1 MVANVQTRL
10 KSDKVNTRLHQFRL
24 SLSEGVGF
32 IILMMFPALFVL
44 GFVVGVPIL
53 KAIWLS
59 FDTIAL
65 RRPAAAGTYGLHNYE
80 ALLTDES
87 VWKAILLSAIYMTGT
102 VVGSLSI
109 ALSAAL
115 LTRKIVRFRALVRLV
130 FLLPWTVPAV
140 VTALVWG
147 VMYEGNF
154 GIINR
159 LFEYVP
165 FLSGSDW
172 LIDRQTVLPALII
185 AQVWNEFSVAYI
197 FLLAGLFSIPTELYE
212 AAQIDRASPFQQFI
226 HITLPQLRYVVMVT
240 VILLLIMGF
249 KAFPIIYILTGGGP
263 AGASETLTILTYN
276 TAFRSLDFSYAATLG
291 LLATLISLLLVSV
304 YLYLMKSN
312 ERSKGGG
319 AI

>member
-1 MVANVQTRL
+1 MRNKTKAGAVGNWLPRL
-10 KSDKVNTRLHQFRL
+10 GL

-44 GFVVGVPIL
+44 GFVIGVPLL
-53 KAIWLS
+53 KAVWLS

-65 RRPAAAGTYGLHNYE
+65 RRPAAAGTYGFHNYE
-80 ALLTDES
+80 NLLSDRS
-87 VWKAILLSAIYMTGT
+87 VWRAIYHSAIYMTGT
-102 VVGSLSI
+102 VFGSLSL

-115 LTRKIVRFRALVRLV
+115 LTRRIVRFRALYRLV
-130 FLLPWTVPAV
+130 FILPWTVPAV

-159 LFEYVP
+159 LLDYVP
-165 FLSGSDW
+165 FLSGTDW
-172 LIDRQTVLPALII
+172 LIDRQTALPALIV

-212 AAQIDRASPFQQFI
+212 AAQIDRASRFQQFI
-226 HITLPQLRYVVMVT
+226 HITLPQLRYVIMVT
-240 VILLLIMGF
+240 VVLLMIMGF

-263 AGASETLTILTYN
+263 AGATETLTVLTYN
-276 TAFRSLDFSYAATLG
+276 TAFRNLDFSYAATLG
-291 LLATLISLLLVSV
+291 LLATVISLGLVCV
-304 YLYLMKSN
+304 YLYLMKAD
-312 ERSKGGG
+312 ERAKGGG